1 MLNPVK
7 HIQRV
12 EVDLPRGLA
21 PTGWRKILNSSSSL
35 QTPKFSIYSS
45 GLEKINVIPQLS
57 FKQVLTYYYRTEQ
70 PKSSSECFSW
80 HQKGIPA
87 VVLQH
92 RLTDQEL
99 QLFAICC
106 EKISPNQPRKGAERT
121 KAFRS

>member
-1 MLNPVK
+1 MVNPVK

-12 EVDLPRGLA
+12 EVDFPHGLA

-45 GLEKINVIPQLS
+45 GLEKINVIPHLS

-70 PKSSSECFSW
+70 PKSSSECFSQ

-92 RLTDQEL
+92 RVSDLEQ

-106 EKISPNQPRKGAERT
+106 EKISPNQPQKGSKGT
-121 KAFRS
+121 KAFRG